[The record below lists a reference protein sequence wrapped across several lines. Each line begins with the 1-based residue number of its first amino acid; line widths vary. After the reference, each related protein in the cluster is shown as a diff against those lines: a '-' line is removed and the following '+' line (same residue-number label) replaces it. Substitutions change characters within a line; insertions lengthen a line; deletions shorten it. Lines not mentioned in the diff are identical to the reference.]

1 LLTAPGPS
9 DDVPRSAHATPGD
22 RPPST
27 HRPPRASVNGSV
39 RSGSRRRWLD
49 PRTRAP
55 SSFGA
60 QRVPRPGVAPRR
72 RSDASIFAVDS
83 WTMRMLDDRDAP
95 PRGARGSG
103 TIRRAVS
110 LASLLLLA
118 AAAGCGRDA
127 PLPAPAA
134 ADSAAVDSTTARAEV
149 APPQSEPETPQP
161 VLPPPEPPAPET
173 TWVRL
178 AHLES
183 DSRPRVRRRTFR
195 SDTGQFRVIVE
206 LRESTTTFNQGRVR
220 A

>member
-1 LLTAPGPS
+1 
-9 DDVPRSAHATPGD
+9 
-22 RPPST
+22 
-27 HRPPRASVNGSV
+27 
-39 RSGSRRRWLD
+39 
-49 PRTRAP
+49 
-55 SSFGA
+55 
-60 QRVPRPGVAPRR
+60 
-72 RSDASIFAVDS
+72 
-83 WTMRMLDDRDAP
+83 MLDDRDAP

-220 A
+220 ANILSPRTTLPIRTVETRILPLVDLAVDTAFVDAEPGEYTLYILHDFGVREWSVVAEAPSVQEEPR